1 MLRTVLGWARIGT
14 SVSQGTE
21 GAVGPESECPA
32 EDEV

>member
-1 MLRTVLGWARIGT
+1 MFRTVLGWARIRT
-14 SVSQGTE
+14 SVTQGTE